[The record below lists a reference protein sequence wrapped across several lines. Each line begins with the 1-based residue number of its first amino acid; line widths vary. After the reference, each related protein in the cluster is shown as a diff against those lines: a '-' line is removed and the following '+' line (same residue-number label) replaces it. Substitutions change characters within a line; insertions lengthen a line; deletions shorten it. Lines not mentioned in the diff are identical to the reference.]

1 MLDGRGHPR
10 QRPGPCDHDILNM
23 MKRWLLPLTTLTLAV
38 LVLVDRIGHL
48 RASDPAPAAEPTAAT
63 TEVTTRTDARAA
75 RPSRE
80 TASAGGT
87 PITDRLARLAARQ
100 RLARAGNGTYLDS
113 LLATTDSVVRR
124 WPDRGSSPLN
134 VTIIEGG
141 VSGYDPRMA
150 DFVRQALDAWERAD
164 AGVRFA
170 LVADTIG
177 ADVVVRWIDRF
188 EYDRAGQT
196 DLTWD
201 RLGRVRH
208 AAISLAIRTSGGIP
222 LPDASLLAVAIHET
236 GHAIGLPHSADS
248 TDMMFPA
255 TRGASLSFRDRRT
268 AQLLYAL
275 PPGPVRDSISE

>member
-1 MLDGRGHPR
+1 MLDGHGRPR
-10 QRPGPCDHDILNM
+10 QRPGPCEHDILIM

-48 RASDPAPAAEPTAAT
+48 RAGSPVEAADTTVTAGDLAT
-63 TEVTTRTDARAA
+63 MTEARAA
-75 RPSRE
+75 RPPRE
-80 TASAGGT
+80 AESTGT

-124 WPDRGSSPLN
+124 WPDRGATPLN

-141 VSGYDPRMA
+141 VEGYEPRMA

-170 LVADTIG
+170 LVADTTV

-222 LPDASLLAVAIHET
+222 LPEASLLAVAIHET

-275 PPGPVRDSISE
+275 PPGPVRDSIDR

>member
-1 MLDGRGHPR
+1 
-10 QRPGPCDHDILNM
+10 M

-48 RASDPAPAAEPTAAT
+48 RANDPAQPPAGGEAAAPAEVAT
-63 TEVTTRTDARAA
+63 MTEARAA
-75 RPSRE
+75 RPARE
-80 TASAGGT
+80 AESDGGST

-124 WPDRGSSPLN
+124 WPDRGIAPLN

-141 VSGYDPRMA
+141 VDGYDPRMG

-170 LVADTIG
+170 LVPDTTA

-208 AAISLAIRTSGGIP
+208 AAISLAIRTSAGIP

-275 PPGPVRDSISE
+275 PPGPIQDSIDE

>member
-1 MLDGRGHPR
+1 
-10 QRPGPCDHDILNM
+10 M

-48 RASDPAPAAEPTAAT
+48 RAGQSAAALDSVAAPA
-63 TEVTTRTDARAA
+63 EVTTMTEARAA
-75 RPSRE
+75 RPPRE
-80 TASAGGT
+80 TRGESGGT

-100 RLARAGNGTYLDS
+100 RLARAGTGTYLDS

-124 WPDRGSSPLN
+124 WPDRGASPLT

-141 VSGYDPRMA
+141 VEGYGPRMA

-170 LVADTIG
+170 LVADSTS

-275 PPGPVRDSISE
+275 PPGPVRDSID